1 MADKKQ
7 SKGSVQSL
15 DRAFGLLGIVA
26 AAPEGIAL
34 GALAQQADL
43 APSTTH
49 RLLGALEGQG
59 MVAFDAQAGAW
70 QIGLKAFQI
79 GAAFLHRRDFVAAA
93 RAPMRRLMQ
102 ESGETV
108 NLAILNAGRVT
119 FVAQIECDEVMRMA
133 VKIGSVGP
141 LHASAV
147 GKAMLAFSAEEQ
159 VDGLLKDLDFV
170 RLTDKT
176 ILDRTAFDDE
186 LKIVKD
192 QGFATDDEEQSLG
205 LRCIAAPVFNE
216 FVEPVCALSI
226 SGPTVRV
233 TQERTQELAELVRLA
248 ARRVTIKSGGNFP
261 VERNFTKKCALLPM
275 K

>member
-7 SKGSVQSL
+7 SKSPVQSL
-15 DRAFGLLGIVA
+15 DRAFGLLNIIA
-26 AAPEGIAL
+26 TAPEGLAL
-34 GALAQQADL
+34 GALAQRADL

-70 QIGLKAFQI
+70 QIGLGAFQI
-79 GAAFLHRRDFVAAA
+79 GAAFLHRREFVAAA

-108 NLAILNAGRVT
+108 NLAILNRETVV

-147 GKAMLAFSAEEQ
+147 GKAMLAFSTADQ
-159 VDGLLKDLDFV
+159 VDELLEKLSFPF
-170 RLTDKT
+170 LTDKT
-176 ILDRTAFDDE
+176 ILDLPTFKAE
-186 LKIVKD
+186 IKTVEK
-192 QGFATDDEEQSLG
+192 QGYAVDDEEQSLG

-216 FVEPVCALSI
+216 FSEPVCAVSI

-233 TQERTQELAELVRLA
+233 THERTSELAALVIDA
-248 ARRVTIKSGGNFP
+248 ASRVTAKLGGEFP
-261 VERNFTKKCALLPM
+261 K
-275 K
+275 

>member
-7 SKGSVQSL
+7 SKSPVQSL
-15 DRAFGLLGIVA
+15 DRAFGLLNIIA
-26 AAPEGIAL
+26 DAPEGIAL

-70 QIGLKAFQI
+70 QIGLGAFQI
-79 GAAFLHRRDFVAAA
+79 GAAFLHRREFVAAA

-108 NLAILNAGRVT
+108 NLAILNRGTVV

-147 GKAMLAFSAEEQ
+147 GKAMLAFGAAEE
-159 VDGLLKDLDFV
+159 VDNLTANLHFP

-176 ILDRTAFDDE
+176 ILDLPAFENE
-186 LKIVKD
+186 LETVKN
-192 QGFATDDEEQSLG
+192 QGFAVDDEEQSLG

-216 FVEPVCALSI
+216 FAEPVCALSI

-233 TQERTQELAELVRLA
+233 TQERTAELAEMVINA
-248 ARRVTIKSGGNFP
+248 AHRVTTKLGGKFP
-261 VERNFTKKCALLPM
+261 H
-275 K
+275 